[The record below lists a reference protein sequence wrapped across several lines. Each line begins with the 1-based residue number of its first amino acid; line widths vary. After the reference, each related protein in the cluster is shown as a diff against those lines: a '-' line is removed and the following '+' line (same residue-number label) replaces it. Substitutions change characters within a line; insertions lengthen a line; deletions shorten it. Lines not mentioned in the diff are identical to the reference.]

1 MESGVHGVESEAAVC
16 PGRRITGVSG
26 SRWTSC
32 GAGTGARDTLEGV
45 AGITIPPEQPQSLP
59 KALLRH
65 PTVRYRARRPPRR
78 SPGLAHFVILRPGL
92 RQTPSIRCIR
102 CPQAARCLGAAARS
116 WDTASTLRRTWS
128 PASGIPRRHRD
139 LPHKGTLPAHP
150 NGARSRSATPPSG
163 AASTR
168 GRVSRS
174 SRLTSRTSSPAGPL
188 CSGNCSSSTTRVPAA
203 GHRPPGGFR
212 PGRPSL

>member
-92 RQTPSIRCIR
+92 RQTPRAGIRGGPCADR
-102 CPQAARCLGAAARS
+102 GAHARGL
-116 WDTASTLRRTWS
+116 D
-128 PASGIPRRHRD
+128 
-139 LPHKGTLPAHP
+139 
-150 NGARSRSATPPSG
+150 
-163 AASTR
+163 
-168 GRVSRS
+168 
-174 SRLTSRTSSPAGPL
+174 
-188 CSGNCSSSTTRVPAA
+188 
-203 GHRPPGGFR
+203 PGGIGRADEDDAVGGRAVGERSHTAVHADAGEGRASNGDSAANPVRQHPVGLER
-212 PGRPSL
+212 PHSGPQSGSGGGFHVRKSFHREPLAKSRGSDN